1 MVTAIRRTSTWPLV
15 FQVACTVIAIVGVFL
30 IQFPLEEKGFGVP
43 FALFLACVFMVALMF
58 GRRAGLL
65 AVALS
70 TPLCTVFFAPVGS
83 IHLARAFDLFQIE
96 CYAVLAVGGTIM
108 ADQIHRVLISLSE
121 ANIQL
126 ISEDS
131 KKALRLREVA
141 HRVANNFASLD
152 ALIRQRAMASTDP
165 KIQFAFEQ
173 ASELVHVVARL
184 NNRLNMAAGD
194 STLDSRLFVV
204 ELCEDLR
211 ACAPSGIEVKCR
223 AESHDVALSAAVPLG
238 LIINELVTNSL
249 KYAFPKN
256 RSGLITVSFS
266 RELDTYRLQVQDNG
280 VGMSGDIKG
289 SGLGLHLLQGFS
301 RAIAARIDIQSTASG
316 TVTLVEFDALD
327 VPQRND
333 APASSELVH

>member
-1 MVTAIRRTSTWPLV
+1 MVAAIRRTSTWPLV
-15 FQVACTVIAIVGVFL
+15 LQVTCTIAAIVGVFL

-43 FALFLACVFMVALMF
+43 FALFLACVFMVTLMF

-96 CYAVLAVGGTIM
+96 CYAVLAVGATLM
-108 ADQIHRVLISLSE
+108 ADQIHSVLISLSE
-121 ANIQL
+121 ANMRL

-184 NNRLNMAAGD
+184 NNRLNIAAGD
-194 STLDSRLFVV
+194 STLDSGIFVYD
-204 ELCEDLR
+204 LCEDLK
-211 ACAPSGIEVKCR
+211 ACARSGIEIKCE
-223 AESHDVALSAAVPLG
+223 AESHDVALTTAVPLG

-249 KYAFPKN
+249 KYAFPNN
-256 RSGLITVSFS
+256 RPGLICVTFS
-266 RELDTYRLQVQDNG
+266 REGDTYRLQVQDNG
-280 VGMSGDIKG
+280 IGMSGGIKG
-289 SGLGLHLLQGFS
+289 GGLGLHLLQGFS
-301 RAIAARIDIQSTASG
+301 RAIAGKIDIRSTSEG
-316 TVTLVEFDALD
+316 TVTSLEFEALE
-327 VPQRND
+327 PLRSE
-333 APASSELVH
+333 PAQPSLAVH